1 MSPRLPAAVGLSA
14 LLHLVLLWPSP
25 PVSSGR
31 PAPAVQGHLTLRE
44 AAAVPAPVV
53 ADVAA
58 PKAGQSLANRSLQAI
73 PGPVMPLIGPSI
85 EAGAIAESQQPALP
99 EPALRALRFALVRGL
114 AASGAEVPAVGATL
128 RLELR
133 FLNRHVVG
141 LAIVRSS
148 GSAEFDARVLAAFKA
163 AAGNAVIPGSLP
175 VEGFVV
181 ELELEGGE
189 PEPPDNDRPHASG

>member
-31 PAPAVQGHLTLRE
+31 PAPAARGHLTLRE
-44 AAAVPAPVV
+44 AAERPLPVV
-53 ADVAA
+53 AGVVT
-58 PKAGQSLANRSLQAI
+58 PKVGRLPADSRLPAI
-73 PGPVMPLIGPSI
+73 PRQVSPVIGSPV
-85 EAGAIAESQQPALP
+85 EPGTVVESQPALP
-99 EPALRALRFALVRGL
+99 EPALRALRFALARGV
-114 AASGAEVPAVGATL
+114 AASGVPVPPVGATL
-128 RLELR
+128 MLELR
-133 FLNRHVVG
+133 FLARHVVG

-163 AAGNAVIPGSLP
+163 AARNAVIPDSLP